1 MELTSVQRE
10 ILIALIGLFRKKG
23 RSIRGEE
30 IAEVIGRNPG
40 TIRNQMQ
47 SLRALQLVDGV
58 PGPKGGYMATSA
70 AYKEL
75 DIDTMEHEAHVFVTK
90 NGAEVQNVSVA
101 EIDFTTVAHPDTC
114 SAAIKILGDTRQ
126 FNSGDV
132 LQVGPTPVNKL
143 TIRGKVC
150 GRNDTENIVVM
161 MVSEIVSLP
170 KTPVAQYTSKKL
182 VVVNGDMT
190 IQQVAKILI
199 DQNIHGAP
207 VTLNNKIVGVIS
219 VTDIAKAVAADSK
232 GSAKDIM
239 TRDIISIEDSRPVY
253 DAIKLFDR
261 YNVGRLLVIQ
271 NGVPLGLISRSDI
284 LKQVFGFAS
293 LS

>member
-10 ILIALIGLFRKKG
+10 ILIALIGLFRKKR

-75 DIDTMEHEAHVFVTK
+75 DIDTMEHEAQVFIAK
-90 NGAEVQNVSVA
+90 NGVEVQNVSVA
-101 EIDFTTVAHPDTC
+101 EIDFTTVAHPDVC
-114 SAAIKILGDTRQ
+114 SAAIKMIGDTRQ

-143 TIRGKVC
+143 TIRGEVC
-150 GRNDTENIVVM
+150 GRNDAENTVIM
-161 MVSEIVSLP
+161 MVSEILSLP
-170 KTPVAQYTSKKL
+170 KMPIADYISKKII
-182 VVVNGDMT
+182 VVNGDMT
-190 IQQVAKILI
+190 IQQVAKVLI
-199 DQNIHGAP
+199 DRKIHGAP
-207 VTLNNKIVGVIS
+207 VTLDNKIVGVIS
-219 VTDIAKAVAADSK
+219 VTDIAKAVAAGSK
-232 GSAKDIM
+232 GLARDIM
-239 TRDIISIEDSRPVY
+239 NSDIISIDDYRPVY
-253 DAIKLFDR
+253 DAIKLL
-261 YNVGRLLVIQ
+261 NKHNISRLLVVQ
-271 NGVPLGLISRSDI
+271 NGAPLGLISRSDI
-284 LKQVFGFAS
+284 LKQIFSIAS

>member
-10 ILIALIGLFRKKG
+10 ILIALISLFRKKE

-75 DIDTMEHEAHVFVTK
+75 DIDTMEHEAQVFIAK
-90 NGAEVQNVSVA
+90 NGVEVQNVSVA
-101 EIDFTTVAHPDTC
+101 EIDFTTVAHPDMC
-114 SAAIKILGDTRQ
+114 SAAIKMIGDTRQ

-143 TIRGKVC
+143 TIRGEVC
-150 GRNDTENIVVM
+150 GRNDAENTVVM
-161 MVSEIVSLP
+161 MVSEILSLP
-170 KTPVAQYTSKKL
+170 KTPIADYISKKL
-182 VVVNGDMT
+182 IVVNGDMT
-190 IQQVAKILI
+190 IQQVAKVLI
-199 DQNIHGAP
+199 DRKIHGAP
-207 VTLNNKIVGVIS
+207 VTIDNKIVGVIS
-219 VTDIAKAVAADSK
+219 VTDIAKAVAANSQ
-232 GSAKDIM
+232 GLARDIM
-239 TRDIISIEDSRPVY
+239 SRDIISIDDYRPVY
-253 DAIKLFDR
+253 DAIKLFEK
-261 YNVGRLLVIQ
+261 YNVGRILVVQ
-271 NGVPLGLISRSDI
+271 NGAPLGLISRTDI
-284 LKQVFGFAS
+284 LKQIFNIAS
-293 LS
+293 LG

>member
-75 DIDTMEHEAHVFVTK
+75 DIDTMEHEAQVFIAK
-90 NGAEVQNVSVA
+90 NGVEVQNVSVA
-101 EIDFTTVAHPDTC
+101 EIDFTTVAHPDMC
-114 SAAIKILGDTRQ
+114 SAAIKIIGDTRQ

-143 TIRGKVC
+143 TIRGEVC
-150 GRNDTENIVVM
+150 GRNDAENTVVM
-161 MVSEIVSLP
+161 MVSEILSLP
-170 KTPVAQYTSKKL
+170 KTPIVDYISKKL
-182 VVVNGDMT
+182 IVVNGDMT
-190 IQQVAKILI
+190 TQQVAKVLI
-199 DQNIHGAP
+199 DRKIHGAP
-207 VTLNNKIVGVIS
+207 VTLDSKIVGVIS
-219 VTDIAKAVAADSK
+219 VTDIAKAVAADSQ
-232 GSAKDIM
+232 GLAKDIM
-239 TRDIISIEDSRPVY
+239 NRDIISIDDYRPVY
-253 DAIKLFDR
+253 DAIKLFDK
-261 YNVGRLLVIQ
+261 YNVGRILVVQ
-271 NGVPLGLISRSDI
+271 NGAPLGLISRSDI
-284 LKQVFGFAS
+284 LKQIFSIAS
-293 LS
+293 IS

>member
-10 ILIALIGLFRKKG
+10 ILIALISLFRKKE

-75 DIDTMEHEAHVFVTK
+75 DIDTMEHEAQVFIAK
-90 NGAEVQNVSVA
+90 NGVEVQNVSVA
-101 EIDFTTVAHPDTC
+101 EIDFTTVAHPDMC
-114 SAAIKILGDTRQ
+114 SAAIKMIGDTRQ

-143 TIRGKVC
+143 TIRGEVC
-150 GRNDTENIVVM
+150 GRNDAENTVVM
-161 MVSEIVSLP
+161 MVSEILSLP
-170 KTPVAQYTSKKL
+170 KTPIADYISKKL
-182 VVVNGDMT
+182 IVVNGDMT
-190 IQQVAKILI
+190 IQQVAKVLT
-199 DQNIHGAP
+199 DRKIHGAP
-207 VTLNNKIVGVIS
+207 VTVDNKIVGVIS
-219 VTDIAKAVAADSK
+219 VTDIAKAVAANSQ
-232 GSAKDIM
+232 GLARDIM
-239 TRDIISIEDSRPVY
+239 SRDIISIDDYRPVY
-253 DAIKLFDR
+253 DAIKLFEK
-261 YNVGRLLVIQ
+261 YNVGRILVVQ
-271 NGVPLGLISRSDI
+271 NGAPLGLISRTDI
-284 LKQVFGFAS
+284 LKQIFSIAS
-293 LS
+293 LG

>member
-10 ILIALIGLFRKKG
+10 ILIALISLFRKKE

-75 DIDTMEHEAHVFVTK
+75 DLDTMEHEAQVFIAK
-90 NGAEVQNVSVA
+90 NGVEVQNVSVA
-101 EIDFTTVAHPDTC
+101 EIDFTTVAHPDMC
-114 SAAIKILGDTRQ
+114 SAAIKMIGDTRQ

-143 TIRGKVC
+143 TIRGEVC
-150 GRNDTENIVVM
+150 GRNDAENTVVM
-161 MVSEIVSLP
+161 MVSEILSLP
-170 KTPVAQYTSKKL
+170 KTPIADYISKKL
-182 VVVNGDMT
+182 ILVNGDMT
-190 IQQVAKILI
+190 IQQVAKVLI
-199 DQNIHGAP
+199 DRKIHGAP
-207 VTLNNKIVGVIS
+207 VTIDNKIVGVIS
-219 VTDIAKAVAADSK
+219 VTDIAKAVATNSQGLAT
-232 GSAKDIM
+232 DIM
-239 TRDIISIEDSRPVY
+239 SRDIISVDDYRPVY
-253 DAIKLFDR
+253 DAIKLFDK
-261 YNVGRLLVIQ
+261 YNVGRIIVMQ
-271 NGVPLGLISRSDI
+271 NGAPLGLISRSDI
-284 LKQVFGFAS
+284 LKQIFSIAS